1 MADGVDWKER
11 LRGLGVARRRAP
23 KGTGTSGNGTRMRA
37 STLPS
42 GRDGEEAAA
51 RHLADRGLE
60 VLDRN
65 ARFPGGELDLVA
77 REGTTLVFVEV
88 KRRRSDARGE
98 PGAAVTPRKRS
109 RVLAAARHW
118 LAAHPHDADRPV
130 RFDVVAIR
138 DEPFA
143 IDWIRG
149 AFDASS

>member
-1 MADGVDWKER
+1 MANGVDWKER
-11 LRGLGVARRRAP
+11 LRGLGVARPRSP
-23 KGTGTSGNGTRMRA
+23 KGSGASRSGTRA

-65 ARFPGGELDLVA
+65 ARFPGGELDIVA

-88 KRRRSDARGE
+88 KRRRTDARGE
-98 PGAAVTPRKRS
+98 PGAAVTPRKKS

-118 LAAHPHDADRPV
+118 LAAHPHGANRPI

-143 IDWIRG
+143 IEWIRG